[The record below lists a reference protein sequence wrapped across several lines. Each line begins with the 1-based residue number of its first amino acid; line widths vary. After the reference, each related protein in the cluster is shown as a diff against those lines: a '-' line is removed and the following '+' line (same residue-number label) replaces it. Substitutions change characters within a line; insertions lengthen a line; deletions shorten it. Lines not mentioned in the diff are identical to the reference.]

1 MTNPRWSGWQSA
13 SAWPSCPSSASPA
26 WSPPTPPASG
36 LHPAG
41 TTSMS
46 PRAASVV
53 RSGRVWYPE
62 GPSLPPRS
70 FLWLGQSRK
79 DLFCVWDQD
88 GQMHP
93 TTVQLPQDTEMV
105 QRSACRD
112 ALWGLNYHGR
122 IHIRTLSTSPTGMHL
137 LDLSQ
142 LDQVRLIS
150 ISCGRVM
157 AMGWSIS
164 AWVCNPSAPA

>member
-1 MTNPRWSGWQSA
+1 MCCDPTGTFWQGVVPRGTVSA
-13 SAWPSCPSSASPA
+13 TKWVFVCSSAV
-26 WSPPTPPASG
+26 
-36 LHPAG
+36 L
-41 TTSMS
+41 
-46 PRAASVV
+46 
-53 RSGRVWYPE
+53 
-62 GPSLPPRS
+62 RS

-142 LDQVRLIS
+142 LGKADQHIVWACDGYGMVYFR
-150 ISCGRVM
+150 
-157 AMGWSIS
+157 MGMQPLSTS
-164 AWVCNPSAPA
+164 MMVPAWICIEPPEQ